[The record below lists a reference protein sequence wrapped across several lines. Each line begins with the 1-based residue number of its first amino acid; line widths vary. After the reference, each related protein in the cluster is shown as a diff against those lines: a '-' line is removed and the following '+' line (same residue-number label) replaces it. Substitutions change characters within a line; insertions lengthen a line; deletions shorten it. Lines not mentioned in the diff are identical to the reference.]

1 MGNHQGSDMEEA
13 GVEKPKRRGGEILL
27 QAGMYL
33 VMLGVLAFLGY
44 LLWQRYGGQYLPAS
58 LAPEPPASVQAQ
70 ALGAIDIP
78 IPTLPEVDQLD
89 VALSPLQTP
98 GSYYEAGV
106 VRNIELKTIIP
117 NRPRVEV
124 ITYTVE
130 AGDTLFSIA
139 DEFKLKPST
148 ILWGNYEVLQ
158 DNPQMLSTSQ
168 VLNILPTDGTY
179 YQLQLGDTLSGVAS
193 FFRVDPQA
201 IIEYPGNGVDLTQTL
216 SNTAG
221 LAAGDWIIVPGG
233 QRELKDWGPP
243 AISRSNPASAK
254 YYGEGACAAVYEG
267 AVGSGTY
274 VWPTVDRS
282 ISGYQ
287 YDPGMHAGIDI
298 AGSTGNSVFAA
309 DSGVVVYAGW
319 SNYGYGYL
327 IVIDHGN
334 SVQTVYGHLSAV
346 AVTCGQSVYQGGYIG
361 AVGSTG
367 NSSGSHLHF
376 ELSFGGAKVNPLG
389 YLR

>member
-1 MGNHQGSDMEEA
+1 MEEA